1 MKKLENKVSI
11 ITGAGAGMGKAMA
24 VLFASEG
31 SRVVATDINRENL
44 DSLQNE
50 IREKGGEVTTLVS
63 DISLSKD
70 IDRMFEVTMEKYG
83 TLDILVN
90 NAGIMDNFSP
100 VGEFEDETLQKIM
113 DVNIIGPF
121 KAMKRAVCIMEEK
134 GSGSIINI
142 GSVGSLFGARAGAAY
157 TASKHALLGLSKN
170 TAFMYAKKGI
180 RTNLIAPGSINTDI
194 AASYQM
200 RYLNEDAFNYLKPGM
215 GLSPRM
221 GEAMEVARI
230 ALFLATDEASFVN
243 GAVITAD
250 GGWSAY

>member
-1 MKKLENKVSI
+1 
-11 ITGAGAGMGKAMA
+11 MA
-24 VLFASEG
+24 LLFASEG
-31 SRVVATDINRENL
+31 SKVIATDINEKNL
-44 DSLQNE
+44 NSLQEE
-50 IREKGGEVTTLVS
+50 IGKTGGEATTLVS
-63 DISLSKD
+63 DIAITKD
-70 IDRMFEVTMEKYG
+70 IDEMFEVAMKKYG
-83 TLDILVN
+83 TVDILVN

-157 TASKHALLGLSKN
+157 TASKHALIGLSKN

-180 RTNLIAPGSINTDI
+180 RTNVIAPGSINTDI
-194 AASYQM
+194 AESYQM

-221 GEAMEVARI
+221 GEAIEVARI
-230 ALFLATDEASFVN
+230 ALFLASEESSFVN

>member
-1 MKKLENKVSI
+1 MRKLENKVSI
-11 ITGAGAGMGKAMA
+11 ITGAGAGMGRAMA
-24 VLFASEG
+24 LLFASEG
-31 SRVVATDINRENL
+31 SKVIATDINEKNL
-44 DSLQNE
+44 NSLQEE
-50 IREKGGEVTTLVS
+50 IGKTGGEATTLVS
-63 DISLSKD
+63 DIAITKD
-70 IDRMFEVTMEKYG
+70 IDEMFEVAMKKYG
-83 TLDILVN
+83 TVDILVN

-157 TASKHALLGLSKN
+157 TASKHALIGLSKN

-180 RTNLIAPGSINTDI
+180 RTNVIAPGSINTDI
-194 AASYQM
+194 AESYQM

-221 GEAMEVARI
+221 GEAIEVARI
-230 ALFLATDEASFVN
+230 ALFLASEESSFVN